1 MAWKIIS
8 LSNPCFLSVEKNQL
22 CYKSEDKTCLFSF
35 EDIAVIMIET
45 PRATITSPVLT
56 KCAEFNVAVIDCNE
70 KHLPIGIY
78 TPFNTHSKASEIAR
92 VQINT
97 SIPLQKR
104 LWQQIVVSKINN
116 QAEVLQRARKFTPA
130 DKLQKMALT
139 VQSGDTNNVEATAA
153 VLYFKSLF
161 GEDFI
166 RREFDGINASLNYG
180 YAIFRSTIIR
190 SMMGKGLIPCIGI
203 NHHSVLNN
211 FNLADDLIEPFRPMV
226 DLYVFE
232 MGIKKEDDL
241 TTDTKRNLIALLT
254 HRCSWQKSSW
264 TILNTID
271 NVIDTFIASI
281 KENNPKLLIL
291 PELSKEPLFDK
302 L

>member
-1 MAWKIIS
+1 MAWKIIF
-8 LSNPCFLSVEKNQL
+8 LSNPCSLSVEKGQL
-22 CYKSEDKTCLFSF
+22 CYKSEDQTFLFAF
-35 EDIAVIMIET
+35 EDIAVILIET
-45 PRATITSPVLT
+45 PRATLTSPVLT
-56 KCAEFNVAVIDCNE
+56 KCAEFNIAIVDCNE

-92 VQINT
+92 IQINT
-97 SIPLQKR
+97 AIPLQKR
-104 LWQQIVVSKINN
+104 LWQQVVISKINN
-116 QAEVLQRARKFTPA
+116 QAEVLQQAGKFTQA
-130 DKLQKMALT
+130 DKLQKIAST
-139 VQSGDTNNVEATAA
+139 VQSGDPNNTEATAA

-166 RREFDGINASLNYG
+166 RRQFDGINSALNYG
-180 YAIFRSTIIR
+180 YAILRSTIIR
-190 SMMGKGLIPCIGI
+190 SITSKGLVPCIGI

-226 DLYVFE
+226 DLCVFE
-232 MGIKKEDDL
+232 MKIKKEDEL
-241 TTDTKRNLIALLT
+241 IPGIKKNLIALLT

-271 NVIDTFIASI
+271 NVIDTFIDSI
-281 KENNPKLLIL
+281 KEKNSKLLIL
-291 PELSKEPLFDK
+291 PELSKEPLFEK